1 MFVKDACLVVYSVDG
16 EQGGPLGSDK
26 VQAKST
32 NDLGQLYSDKG
43 RDLPA
48 SSYGSESFYLHGS
61 ESIDICTDL
70 KSCLNIPDREGAD
83 KER

>member
-1 MFVKDACLVVYSVDG
+1 MFVKDASLVVYSVDG

-48 SSYGSESFYLHGS
+48 SSRFRVSRYLYQFKKPS
-61 ESIDICTDL
+61 KYS
-70 KSCLNIPDREGAD
+70 
-83 KER
+83 